1 MSAIN
6 AQRLVNMTPEELEAY
21 IQAQT
26 ADLSTEEA
34 KEFEDKVT
42 EKLEAYQEKLQ
53 DQIDQHQ
60 DVMKGLRRS
69 KDASK
74 DEKLAEAKKILKEL
88 EDELGQTEDVA
99 TSVEEANK
107 EIQDQRALLNQDKSG
122 DGAPTITKDNYKL
135 DGETYTFNVGSGDG
149 VSSDP
154 WGGSAPS
161 TDFDRYLKD
170 ENILDANGK
179 LKTDKSYSDIES
191 ARTRWLEGKRV
202 VTI

>member
-69 KDASK
+69 KDPSK
-74 DEKLAEAKKILKEL
+74 EEKLAISKPVKI
-88 EDELGQTEDVA
+88 
-99 TSVEEANK
+99 
-107 EIQDQRALLNQDKSG
+107 
-122 DGAPTITKDNYKL
+122 
-135 DGETYTFNVGSGDG
+135 
-149 VSSDP
+149 
-154 WGGSAPS
+154 
-161 TDFDRYLKD
+161 
-170 ENILDANGK
+170 
-179 LKTDKSYSDIES
+179 
-191 ARTRWLEGKRV
+191 
-202 VTI
+202 